1 MAPLPQTTPPTI
13 ARIFAS
19 LETKQR
25 RDLHPRLSASQLDDC
40 ERKLW
45 DAFRWC
51 FPPEVFDGRK
61 LSIFETGELWE
72 ARLIERLR
80 AAGVQVQEVDP
91 ATGEQWRVT
100 FASGHGSGR
109 TDGKL
114 LNVPEAPKTEHV
126 FEAKSHN
133 DKSFKG
139 LLKDGVQKSKPAHYA
154 QMQVYMH
161 LQGLTRALYLAVNK
175 NDDSLFAARIEYDPA
190 EALRLMSKAER
201 IVTSDRRPP
210 CSCPSY
216 FLKAGYGCA
225 ANEGQMPSRNCRTCI
240 HATAHLDGDARWSCA
255 RHGRDLCLD
264 EQRVGC
270 PQHLFN
276 PDMIPGEQIDCD
288 EAAERV
294 TYRLGDGSVWVD
306 GARAA

>member
-161 LQGLTRALYLAVNK
+161 LQGLSRALYLAVNK

-190 EALRLMSKAER
+190 EALRLMVKAER

-225 ANEGQMPSRNCRTCI
+225 VNEGQMPSRNCRTCTF
-240 HATAHLDGDARWSCA
+240 ATAKLDGDARWVCE
-255 RHGRDLCLD
+255 RHGRDLTLA
-264 EQRVGC
+264 EQREGC
-270 PQHLFN
+270 AQHLFN
-276 PDMIPGEQIDCD
+276 FTMVPGEQIDSD
-288 EAAERV
+288 EASEWV
-294 TYRLGDGSVWVD
+294 LYRLADGSVWKD
-306 GARAA
+306 GAST